1 MGGIFYDFGIEI
13 FKQVEQDIKGISA
26 WDLNEGSL
34 NSQQQQ
40 QDTCGTAQRSWRLWC
55 ASQNQSLTEW
65 VFRSPTGVVGGLI
78 RQVLK
83 HGGLG
88 CPKAEALMR

>member
-55 ASQNQSLTEW
+55 ASQNQSLAI
-65 VFRSPTGVVGGLI
+65 L
-78 RQVLK
+78 
-83 HGGLG
+83 
-88 CPKAEALMR
+88 